1 MPAITFIT
9 PSRRQTSAAFNLDRR
24 CPTVPRAYAWLSS
37 NVVASLGWSASLM
50 GGLYLDV
57 RRAAK
62 RRGRVLGPDYP
73 LLRGSPGQT
82 SIANQRSYRSLSS
95 FSNHTTL

>member
-1 MPAITFIT
+1 MPRTAETEWGVLRSSCLCLAQQQCRGELGMDIRGSRFGAIY
-9 PSRRQTSAAFNLDRR
+9 
-24 CPTVPRAYAWLSS
+24 C
-37 NVVASLGWSASLM
+37 ASLM